1 MNEYVIQTN
10 KVTKLYGKNRVIHNV
25 FMKVPKGAV
34 YGLVGQNGAG
44 KTTLMKMITGLAEVS
59 SGEVILFGE
68 KDKRVSLSQRRIGLL
83 IENPGIY
90 GGMTAYENLKV
101 KAIGMGVYRHQDIL
115 DILELVGLK
124 DTGKKKAKHFSLG
137 MKQRLGLGLALIG
150 SPDILIL
157 DEPINGLDPQGI
169 VEMRHLIERLNK
181 ERRITILISSHILE
195 ELYKI
200 VSNIGI
206 IHKGELLLEL
216 TKQEVMERCKRK
228 LVIRTN
234 EADKATV
241 VLEKMNIGEYTVA
254 DNDTIYV
261 YEGFD
266 RISEINMNLAKQGI
280 LIREFKV
287 DNENLEEFFMN
298 VIQGERK

>member
-261 YEGFD
+261 YEGFE

>member
-298 VIQGERK
+298 VIQD